1 MTPDAPVETMVVP
14 DGDTLATTVAQRLLE
29 RLAAVQ
35 AEGRVPHIALTG
47 GTIAEVLHRRIAEL
61 SPGSGVDWSRV
72 VVWWGDERFVAP
84 DSPDRNARLARREL
98 LDVVGAD
105 PTNIHEMAST
115 ADVADLAAGAAAY
128 DTEVREHGSGELD
141 VLMLGLGP
149 DGHVASLFPGHRA
162 LDVDDR
168 AATWVDDSPKPPP
181 ARITLTL
188 GALNRSLSVWFLV
201 SGEGKAGAVV
211 AARAEAGSVRATPA
225 RGVTGREETVWFL
238 DEAAAVHL

>member
-1 MTPDAPVETMVVP
+1 MTPDAPFETMVLP
-14 DGDTLATTVAQRLLE
+14 DGDALAATVARRLLE
-29 RLAAVQ
+29 RLAAMQ

-72 VVWWGDERFVAP
+72 AVWWGDERFVAP
-84 DSPDRNARLARREL
+84 DSPDRNAWLARLEL

-128 DTEVREHGSGELD
+128 DTEVLEHGSGELD

-188 GALNRSLSVWFLV
+188 GTLNRSRSVWFLV
-201 SGEGKAGAVV
+201 SGEGKADAVA